1 MNQTKHLIYEY
12 MQNNEL
18 NLDKIMC
25 DFEPY
30 VRTIISNMVSDK
42 LSYEDKE
49 EILSDTFFVL
59 WKNQDKVETYL
70 EAYVAGITRNLV
82 KEKMRKR
89 KLTFDISEY
98 ENLVSDMEVVEDN
111 FCNNEKLEKY
121 ISNLKKVDV
130 QIITM
135 FYYYSKSVK
144 EIAKEL
150 NISEINVRTRLYRIR
165 NKIRKELKAY
175 GGNYGF

>member
-12 MQNNEL
+12 MNNNEL
-18 NLDKIMC
+18 ELDKIMN

-30 VRTIISNMVSDK
+30 VRTIVNNMANDN

-59 WKNQDKVETYL
+59 WKNQTKITTSI

-89 KLTFDISEY
+89 KITYDISDY
-98 ENLVSDMEVVEDN
+98 ENIICSIDVLQEDFLKSDKI
-111 FCNNEKLEKY
+111 EKC
-121 ISNLKKVDV
+121 ISKLKKVDI

-135 FYYYSKSVK
+135 FYYYSKSTK
-144 EIAKEL
+144 EIANEL
-150 NISEINVRTRLYRIR
+150 NLSEINVRTRLFRVR
-165 NKIRKELKAY
+165 NKIRKKLKA
-175 GGNYGF
+175 